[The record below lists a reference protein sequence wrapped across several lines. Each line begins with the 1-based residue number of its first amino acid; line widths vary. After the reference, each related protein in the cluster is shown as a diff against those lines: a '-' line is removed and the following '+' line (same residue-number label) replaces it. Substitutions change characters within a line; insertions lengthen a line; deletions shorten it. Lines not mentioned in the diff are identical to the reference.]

1 MPAMVQLSRSKCH
14 CAVVYAPHVLW
25 SGFQTPKILLALF
38 ALFISGMAIQAQST
52 IPPAFAYQI
61 VGNGNGLVLDV
72 LGAQT
77 GQGTP
82 VDIAL
87 SVPSASNQTWQFA
100 AVDAQHYQIASS
112 ASGKVLDVYGA
123 QTVPG
128 TVVDIAMAV
137 PGAANQEWQLVQLPY
152 YEIISRA
159 TGMVLDV

>member
-1 MPAMVQLSRSKCH
+1 MVQLSRSKCH

-137 PGAANQEWQLVQLPY
+137 NQKHDIAADTLRSGASA
-152 YEIISRA
+152 RKR
-159 TGMVLDV
+159 